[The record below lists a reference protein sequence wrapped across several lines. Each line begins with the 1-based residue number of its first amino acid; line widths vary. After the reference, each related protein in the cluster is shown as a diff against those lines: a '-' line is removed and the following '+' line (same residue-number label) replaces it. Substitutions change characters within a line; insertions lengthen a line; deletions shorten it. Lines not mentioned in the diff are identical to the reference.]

1 MIVRY
6 DGRDVTGD
14 RLKNERGIMQ
24 RKKNRD
30 VRAFLKS
37 KRVFLWEAAERLG
50 VHETTLVRWMR
61 TELPDEKKKEIME
74 AAAAVAADR

>member
-1 MIVRY
+1 MVDIKIEKRK
-6 DGRDVTGD
+6 GD
-14 RLKNERGIMQ
+14 FFVK

-30 VRAFLKS
+30 VRQFLKN

-61 TELPDEKKKEIME
+61 TELPDEKKQAIME